1 VPVDRNLREKEA
13 VSQSFAYVSILGA
26 GPAGLY
32 AATLL
37 RKGFPDAS
45 VVVYE
50 RNPQRATFG
59 FGVVFSERA
68 LDFMRSDVPELLDL
82 IRPDMEQWSDM
93 QLSLPTLVVKFDNGL
108 LPFNAPPF
116 G

>member
-1 VPVDRNLREKEA
+1 M
-13 VSQSFAYVSILGA
+13 LGA

-32 AATLL
+32 AAILL
-37 RKGFPDAS
+37 RKAFPDSS
-45 VVVYE
+45 VVVHE

-59 FGVVFSERA
+59 FGVVCSEQA

-82 IRPDMEQWSDM
+82 MRPDMEQWSAL
-93 QLSLPTLVVKFDNGL
+93 QLSLPTRVVKFDNGL

>member
-1 VPVDRNLREKEA
+1 MSADRNLTKKEE
-13 VSQSFAYVSILGA
+13 VNQSFATVSILGA

-32 AATLL
+32 AAILL

-59 FGVVFSERA
+59 FGVVFSDRA

>member
-1 VPVDRNLREKEA
+1 MLQAKKLSKVD
-13 VSQSFAYVSILGA
+13 VLGA

-32 AATLL
+32 AAILL
-37 RKGFPDAS
+37 RKAFPDAS

-59 FGVVFSERA
+59 FGVFFSEQA

-82 IRPDMEQWSDM
+82 MRPDMQQWSAL
-93 QLSLPTLVVKFDNGL
+93 QLSLPTRVVKFDNGL